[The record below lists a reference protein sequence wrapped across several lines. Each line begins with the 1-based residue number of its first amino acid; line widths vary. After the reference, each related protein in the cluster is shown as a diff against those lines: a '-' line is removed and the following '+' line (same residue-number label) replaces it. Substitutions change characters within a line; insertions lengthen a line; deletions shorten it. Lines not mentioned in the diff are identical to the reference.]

1 MKMALPRYPPPLM
14 TDNRVPFP
22 GYDPLSESL
31 LLAWVHVL
39 VLAQEGLQ
47 EYVEARQIVSLSL
60 TSVDQ
65 SGF

>member
-1 MKMALPRYPPPLM
+1 M